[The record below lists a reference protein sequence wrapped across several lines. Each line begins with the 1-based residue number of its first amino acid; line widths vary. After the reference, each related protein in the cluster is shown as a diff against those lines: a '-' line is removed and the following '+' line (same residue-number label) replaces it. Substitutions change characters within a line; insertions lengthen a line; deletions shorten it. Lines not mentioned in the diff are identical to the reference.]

1 MTKTIKFNEV
11 KCPECGNK
19 FETRKNENI
28 QCGRIL
34 EDGSRCGKRFDP

>member
-1 MTKTIKFNEV
+1 MERIIKLKQV

-19 FETRKNENI
+19 FETIKSENV
-28 QCGRIL
+28 QCGKIL